1 MTLVE
6 GTLVW
11 VVSGTVLV
19 AIVGYLVD
27 RYTARRE
34 AANSEQGK

>member
-11 VVSGTVLV
+11 VVTGTVLV

-34 AANSEQGK
+34 ATDNEHGK